1 MSGQKVVK
9 FRIFDSEKIWI
20 RSLIFLIKMPS
31 RIFPKSFM
39 SSKRVKSILISCLRP
54 YRTRPS
60 RRAPGRVAC
69 SLNYEIRFLFQKKK
83 IKKKSDIFFW
93 NSRFKLTEDTD
104 DRISNW
110 FEFMNDIAT
119 KLDDNNNS
127 SLTSDAFACATCSSE
142 KWNPSFGL
150 ALVGN
155 TTFIELTIFSLNM
168 EKIISIFFYAHTNFQ
183 INFTLVRW
191 FNSSFHLKYGF

>member
-1 MSGQKVVK
+1 MK
-9 FRIFDSEKIWI
+9 FAFY
-20 RSLIFLIKMPS
+20 L
-31 RIFPKSFM
+31 
-39 SSKRVKSILISCLRP
+39 
-54 YRTRPS
+54 
-60 RRAPGRVAC
+60 
-69 SLNYEIRFLFQKKK
+69 KKK
-83 IKKKSDIFFW
+83 LKKIRYFSW

-119 KLDDNNNS
+119 KLDDNNDS
-127 SLTSDAFACATCSSE
+127 CLTSDAFACTTCSSK

-168 EKIISIFFYAHTNFQ
+168 EKIISIFFTPTQ
-183 INFTLVRW
+183 IFKSIFRLCVGLTQVFTW
-191 FNSSFHLKYGF
+191 NTDFSSKFCFGW